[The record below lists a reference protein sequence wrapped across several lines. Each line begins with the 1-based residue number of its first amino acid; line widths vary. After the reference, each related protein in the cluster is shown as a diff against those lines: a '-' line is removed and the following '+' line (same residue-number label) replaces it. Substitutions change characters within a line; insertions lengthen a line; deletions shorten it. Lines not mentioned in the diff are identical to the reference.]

1 MHLTHIDP
9 WRILSAA
16 MAALIVALAAAVLLK
31 AVGNLDFSSGG
42 DPVPVSKPTTT
53 TPTWVQDPISSP
65 VAELRASTAVTP

>member
-1 MHLTHIDP
+1 MHLTHTDP

-16 MAALIVALAAAVLLK
+16 MAALVVALAAAVLLN
-31 AVGNLDFSSGG
+31 AVGNLDLSKGS
-42 DPVPVSKPTTT
+42 DPAPVSAPATA